1 MDSFGSVADWL
12 TAGASAG
19 ALGVAFAAFWTAR
32 RLGRLE
38 FDRDV
43 RARERGQREQAA
55 SVTAW
60 VATQIVNGKE
70 AGYGVVLHNASQN
83 VVYDLSVSTTS
94 KLPRWELP
102 ALKLTVL
109 PPGTYWTRSRPKTA
123 YKWDFPVEVSRLADE
138 IRPVSKS
145 QEIGVAHLA
154 FRDSS
159 DQFWERRANGI
170 LAQATASA

>member
-1 MDSFGSVADWL
+1 MESFGTVADWL

-60 VATQIVNGKE
+60 VAAQIVNDQ
-70 AGYGVVLHNASQN
+70 AVAYGVVLHNASSN
-83 VVYDLSVSTTS
+83 VVYELSVSTTTKS
-94 KLPRWELP
+94 SQVRVP
-102 ALKLTVL
+102 ALTLTVL
-109 PPGTYWTRSRPKTA
+109 PPGTYWARSQPDDKF
-123 YKWDFPVEVSRLADE
+123 KWAFPVEVARIPDE
-138 IRPVSKS
+138 IRPISKS
-145 QEIGVAHLA
+145 PRIGVERLA
-154 FRDSS
+154 FRDASE
-159 DQFWERRANGI
+159 QLWERQANGI
-170 LAQATASA
+170 LALVSASA